1 MKVGVQLPE
10 VERVVRWT
18 ELEEMARLI
27 EAAGFDSIWV
37 GDHLLYEQ
45 DGVRRGPW
53 EAWTQ
58 LAAVAA
64 VTERVE
70 LGPLVAALPF
80 HNPAMLAKLAATV
93 DEISGGRLIFGV
105 GAGWNEVE
113 FRAFGLPYERRVSRF
128 EEEFEIVRR
137 LLAGERFDFDGEF
150 YRLEGAQLLPE
161 PRPGGIPFMIG
172 SNSPRMLSIALPH
185 AAMWNSWFNDFEN
198 SPEGLAPLLARI
210 DDACE
215 KAGRDPA
222 TLERTVALFLSFGES
237 GAGRQVEQNP
247 ITGTLQEMA
256 SVLNRIAEL
265 GIDHVQLVLDPITS
279 GSIEQAAEVKALLA
293 G

>member
-10 VERVVRWT
+10 VERVVRWD

-27 EAAGFDSIWV
+27 EDSGFDSIWV
-37 GDHLLYEQ
+37 GDHLLYEH

-64 VTERVE
+64 VTERVTI
-70 LGPLVAALPF
+70 GPLVAALPF

-93 DEISGGRLIFGV
+93 DEISGGRLVFGV

-113 FRAFGLPYERRVSRF
+113 FRAFGLPYRRRVSRF
-128 EEEFEIVRR
+128 GEEFEIIRR
-137 LLAGERFDFDGEF
+137 LLAGERFDFEGEF

-185 AAMWNSWFNDFEN
+185 VAMWNSWFNDFDN
-198 SPEGLAPLLARI
+198 SPRELAPLLARI
-210 DDACE
+210 DRACE
-215 KAGRDPA
+215 EAGRDPA
-222 TLERTVALFLSFGES
+222 TVERTVALMLSFGETEE
-237 GAGRQVEQNP
+237 GRSLHNP
-247 ITGTLQEMA
+247 ITGSPEEMA
-256 SVLNRIAEL
+256 TVLHEIAGL
-265 GIDHVQLVLDPITS
+265 GIGHVQLVLDPITTT
-279 GSIEQAAEVKALLA
+279 SIEQAAEVKNLLDR
-293 G
+293 

>member
-1 MKVGVQLPE
+1 VKVGVQLPE

-18 ELEEMARLI
+18 ELKEMARLI

-37 GDHLLYEQ
+37 GDHLLYEHE
-45 DGVRRGPW
+45 GGRRGPW

-93 DEISGGRLIFGV
+93 DEISDGRLVFGI

-128 EEEFEIVRR
+128 AEEFEIIRR
-137 LLAGERFDFDGEF
+137 LLSGEQFDFDGEF
-150 YRLEGAQLLPE
+150 YRLEGAQILPE
-161 PRPGGIPFMIG
+161 PRPGGVPFMIG

-185 AAMWNSWFNDFEN
+185 VAMWNSWYNDFDN
-198 SPEGLAPLLARI
+198 SPEGLEPLLVRI
-210 DDACE
+210 DSACDQ
-215 KAGRDPA
+215 AGRDPA
-222 TLERTVALFLSFGES
+222 TLERTVALLLSFGRSEN
-237 GAGRQVEQNP
+237 GRQPQNP
-247 ITGTLQEMA
+247 ITGSPQEMA
-256 SVLNRIAEL
+256 SVLDRIAEL
-265 GIDHVQLVLDPITS
+265 GIGHVQLVLDPITIE
-279 GSIEQAAEVKALLA
+279 SIERAAEVTHLLDR
-293 G
+293 

>member
-1 MKVGVQLPE
+1 
-10 VERVVRWT
+10 
-18 ELEEMARLI
+18 MARLI
-27 EAAGFDSIWV
+27 EACGFDSIWV
-37 GDHLLYEQ
+37 GDHLLYEH

-150 YRLEGAQLLPE
+150 YRLEDAQLLPE

-172 SNSPRMLSIALPH
+172 SNSPRVLSIALPNV
-185 AAMWNSWFNDFEN
+185 AMWNSWFN
-198 SPEGLAPLLARI
+198 
-210 DDACE
+210 
-215 KAGRDPA
+215 
-222 TLERTVALFLSFGES
+222 
-237 GAGRQVEQNP
+237 
-247 ITGTLQEMA
+247 
-256 SVLNRIAEL
+256 
-265 GIDHVQLVLDPITS
+265 
-279 GSIEQAAEVKALLA
+279 
-293 G
+293 